1 MTLGPGLKVVA
12 DAWTTNGDSH
22 AVIREQVYSS
32 MRMFGLEAKD
42 TERRGWNQNSKAVL
56 VHKVMMEETV

>member
-22 AVIREQVYSS
+22 AVVCEQVYFS
-32 MRMFGLEAKD
+32 MRMFCLEAKD
-42 TERRGWNQNSKAVL
+42 TGQRGWNQNSKAVL
-56 VHKVMMEETV
+56 VHRVMVEGTV